1 MQAFFIHIPS
11 VGLFHLPLQ
20 PLFLESFFLILLHEE
35 LIRHETARIML
46 VKKTCLDLDLADI
59 TAFLNLS
66 EKILFAEGAILVSD
80 VVVLVAVG
88 TVY

>member
-1 MQAFFIHIPS
+1 
-11 VGLFHLPLQ
+11 
-20 PLFLESFFLILLHEE
+20 
-35 LIRHETARIML
+35 ML